1 MKIEIWS
8 DFVCPFCY
16 IGKRKLEQALEKFP
30 HRDKVEVQFKSY
42 QLDPDAKYDPELTF
56 YETFSKL
63 KGMPLDQVKVM
74 NEQVRQHAEQV
85 GLTYHFD
92 TMKYANTFDAH
103 RLAQYAKENGK
114 GDELTERLFYAHFTE
129 SKLISDHETLI
140 DLAKEV
146 GLDESEVKDVLET
159 NKFTEEVEAD
169 IEMARNIG
177 VQGVPFFVFNR
188 KYAVSGAQPTET
200 FLAALEKV
208 WEEEQQEA

>member
-1 MKIEIWS
+1 MDLVKIEIWS

-92 TMKYANTFDAH
+92 TMKYANTFDAVAEVNS
-103 RLAQYAKENGK
+103 RL
-114 GDELTERLFYAHFTE
+114 
-129 SKLISDHETLI
+129 
-140 DLAKEV
+140 
-146 GLDESEVKDVLET
+146 
-159 NKFTEEVEAD
+159 
-169 IEMARNIG
+169 
-177 VQGVPFFVFNR
+177 
-188 KYAVSGAQPTET
+188 
-200 FLAALEKV
+200 
-208 WEEEQQEA
+208 